1 MFDTV
6 YEFMVT
12 VPVASPV
19 LRSFIMLVEILALAV
34 LLYWVWERVPSL
46 VSRIY
51 RSINGLLN
59 RRRTVVGSVGEID
72 KAHFVDLPTE

>member
-6 YEFMVT
+6 YEFMTT

-19 LRSFIMLVEILALAV
+19 LRSFIMLVEILALSV
-34 LLYWVWERVPSL
+34 LLYWVWEHIPSL

-51 RSINGLLN
+51 GSIHGLLN
-59 RRRTVVGSVGEID
+59 RRRTVVDGVGEID
-72 KAHFVDLPTE
+72 KAHFVDLPAE

>member
-6 YEFMVT
+6 YEFMTT

-19 LRSFIMLVEILALAV
+19 LRSFIMLAEIFTLAV
-34 LLYWVWERVPSL
+34 LLYWVWERIPSL

-51 RSINGLLN
+51 GSVHGLIN
-59 RRRTVVGSVGEID
+59 RRRTVVDGIGEID